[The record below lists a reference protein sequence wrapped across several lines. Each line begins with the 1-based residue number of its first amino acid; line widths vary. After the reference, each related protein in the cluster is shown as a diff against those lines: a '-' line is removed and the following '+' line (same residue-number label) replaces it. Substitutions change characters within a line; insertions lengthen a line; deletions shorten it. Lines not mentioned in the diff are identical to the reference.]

1 MQTILLFRST
11 HQFSLDWLCYSS
23 AWLTPTAVNGKH
35 FLRCKALH
43 RFQQN
48 LYSTPKQWYWNVR
61 NPRLPQVTHETEE
74 KWGEVQVEEYYS
86 EPESCRRHSMSK
98 PHSFVGLE
106 VISPPQAHQNAEAT
120 WLLSWGKD
128 GMPVPGGAA
137 GSHPQSQW
145 VKHAMLPARGRGA
158 SPNTEGGAFP
168 VPKKPR
174 GRSRQQEQ
182 QPATKAL
189 WNMKG
194 RNK

>member
-1 MQTILLFRST
+1 M
-11 HQFSLDWLCYSS
+11 
-23 AWLTPTAVNGKH
+23 
-35 FLRCKALH
+35 
-43 RFQQN
+43 
-48 LYSTPKQWYWNVR
+48 R
-61 NPRLPQVTHETEE
+61 NPQLPQVTHETEE
-74 KWGEVQVEEYYS
+74 KQGENPEMQVEEHYAG
-86 EPESCRRHSMSK
+86 PESCRRHSMSM
-98 PHSFVGLE
+98 PHSSVGLGI
-106 VISPPQAHQNAEAT
+106 ISPPQARQNAEAT

-174 GRSRQQEQ
+174 GRSRQEEQ
-182 QPATKAL
+182 QTATKAL